1 MESAAHSAM
10 VGRSH
15 TLKETPKLMSSM
27 ADPTPLATPASH
39 EERVQPRAL
48 PSTMFPA
55 MHRSVAQATK
65 NCRDRTVAADVRRRV
80 EELAGLLQKHGVQ
93 QQRHGVED
101 AGGGGKQ
108 QLH

>member
-27 ADPTPLATPASH
+27 ADPTPLATPASTKRRGSQGPYRDH
-39 EERVQPRAL
+39 VPR
-48 PSTMFPA
+48 
-55 MHRSVAQATK
+55 HAQKRRAGHQK
-65 NCRDRTVAADVRRRV
+65 RRDRTVAADVRRRV
-80 EELAGLLQKHGVQ
+80 EELAGLFQKHGVQ